1 MKRTDAAVFLLFGQ
15 SNAVGHILPM
25 RQEDKILEPMPNVF
39 GLSRTLNQ
47 SFDNQQLYW
56 SGYTSF
62 DMNLGETQDD
72 TYSIANCLAQLWQ
85 ARINGGEELPDLYIV
100 HIAIGAQ
107 GITDKFMSY
116 PDRER
121 KLIPGPLGVADIALY
136 PFALHIL
143 SLLQDSFQKLGK
155 TYEIFGMHWLGGHE
169 DVGRPIEEL
178 TGVLDE
184 IYLRLIRE
192 MRECA
197 GVAFPIVLH
206 NLDYPDR
213 AFEVDSSGKTL
224 KNMHYINGEFDYLSR
239 ICSNVS
245 IFYNTDAPH
254 YIPNV
259 RGNGL
264 YLDVDAVHHTEQ
276 TNRWIAQTI
285 FETYRNKD

>member
-1 MKRTDAAVFLLFGQ
+1 M
-15 SNAVGHILPM
+15 
-25 RQEDKILEPMPNVF
+25 
-39 GLSRTLNQ
+39 
-47 SFDNQQLYW
+47 
-56 SGYTSF
+56 
-62 DMNLGETQDD
+62 
-72 TYSIANCLAQLWQ
+72 
-85 ARINGGEELPDLYIV
+85 
-100 HIAIGAQ
+100 
-107 GITDKFMSY
+107 
-116 PDRER
+116 
-121 KLIPGPLGVADIALY
+121 
-136 PFALHIL
+136 
-143 SLLQDSFQKLGK
+143 
-155 TYEIFGMHWLGGHE
+155 
-169 DVGRPIEEL
+169 
-178 TGVLDE
+178 LDE

-213 AFEVDSSGKTL
+213 AFEVDPSGKNL